1 MKKYTYLVAFLLV
14 AVFLSSTADAQ
25 YTVREYFASV
35 ARSNELFRPLQ
46 RIELGYG
53 FYNMNTANFQFDY
66 NKTDVNNQLID
77 TYYVATMKPTAAMS
91 ASFGLHFPIAM
102 LRNRGVVAIATTFA
116 YNKMDY
122 ETDKFYLTTSNYL
135 TYKFATTQM
144 AARLGVDLMVGNH
157 GILDKSKPTCYTI
170 GLGLAPT
177 QFNMTPS
184 IIGTDGKTTT
194 GDAVSKMKMQPYIKA
209 EIGFMAGLC
218 FKLRATYSFGR
229 ADLMRVT
236 TPSAVPASYPLATTF
251 QMRSNLEL
259 SFIIMPLSPAWRK
272 SRWY

>member
-14 AVFLSSTADAQ
+14 AVFLTSTANAQ

-35 ARSNELFRPLQ
+35 ARSNEPFRPLQ

-66 NKTDVNNQLID
+66 NKTDINNQLID
-77 TYYVATMKPTAAMS
+77 TYYVATMKPTAAKS

-102 LRNRGVVAIATTFA
+102 LRNRGVVAVATTFA

-144 AARLGVDLMVGNH
+144 AARLGIDLMVGNH
-157 GILDKSKPTCYTI
+157 GVLDKSKPTCYTI

-184 IIGTDGKTTT
+184 VIGTDGKTTT

>member
-14 AVFLSSTADAQ
+14 AVFLTSTANAQ

-35 ARSNELFRPLQ
+35 ARSNEPFRPLQ

-66 NKTDVNNQLID
+66 NKTDINNQLID
-77 TYYVATMKPTAAMS
+77 TYYVATLKPTAAMS

-102 LRNRGVVAIATTFA
+102 LRNRGVVAVATTFA

-157 GILDKSKPTCYTI
+157 GVLDKSKPTCYTI

-184 IIGTDGKTTT
+184 VIGTDGKTTT
-194 GDAVSKMKMQPYIKA
+194 GEAVSKMKMQPYIKA

>member
-1 MKKYTYLVAFLLV
+1 MKKHTYLVAFLLA
-14 AVFLSSTADAQ
+14 AVFLTSTANAQ

-66 NKTDVNNQLID
+66 NKTDINNQLID

-102 LRNRGVVAIATTFA
+102 LRNRGVVAVATTFA

-122 ETDKFYLTTSNYL
+122 ETDKFYLTSSNYL

-157 GILDKSKPTCYTI
+157 GVLDKSKHTGYTI

-184 IIGTDGKTTT
+184 VIGTDGKTTN

-209 EIGFMAGLC
+209 EFGFMAGLC

-236 TPSAVPASYPLATTF
+236 TPSAVPSSYPLATTF

>member
-157 GILDKSKPTCYTI
+157 GVLDKSKPTCYTI

>member
-14 AVFLSSTADAQ
+14 AVFLTSTANAQ

-35 ARSNELFRPLQ
+35 ARSNEPFRPLQ

-66 NKTDVNNQLID
+66 NKTDINNQLID

-102 LRNRGVVAIATTFA
+102 LRNRGVVAVATTFA

-157 GILDKSKPTCYTI
+157 GVLDKSKPTCYTI

-184 IIGTDGKTTT
+184 VIGTDGKTTT
-194 GDAVSKMKMQPYIKA
+194 GEAVSKMKMQPYIKA
-209 EIGFMAGLC
+209 EIGFMVGLC

>member
-1 MKKYTYLVAFLLV
+1 MKKHINLAALILLTILCTSI
-14 AVFLSSTADAQ
+14 ANAQ

-35 ARSNELFRPLQ
+35 ARSNEPFRPLQ

-66 NKTDVNNQLID
+66 NKTDINNQLID

-102 LRNRGVVAIATTFA
+102 LRNRGVVAVATTFA

-122 ETDKFYLTTSNYL
+122 ETDKFYLTSTNFL
-135 TYKFATTQM
+135 TYKFATTQL

-157 GILDKSKPTCYTI
+157 GVLDKSKPTCYTI

-184 IIGTDGKTTT
+184 VIGTDGKSTN

-209 EIGFMAGLC
+209 EIGFMAGLN

-229 ADLMRVT
+229 TDLMRVT
-236 TPSAVPASYPLATTF
+236 TPSAVPSSYPLATTF

-259 SFIIMPLSPAWRK
+259 AFIMMPLSPVWRK

>member
-1 MKKYTYLVAFLLV
+1 
-14 AVFLSSTADAQ
+14 
-25 YTVREYFASV
+25 
-35 ARSNELFRPLQ
+35 
-46 RIELGYG
+46 
-53 FYNMNTANFQFDY
+53 MNTANFQFDY
-66 NKTDVNNQLID
+66 NKTDINNQLID

-102 LRNRGVVAIATTFA
+102 LRNKGVVAVATTFA

-122 ETDKFYLTTSNYL
+122 ETDKFYLSTTNYL

-157 GILDKSKPTCYTI
+157 GVLDKSKPTCYTI

-184 IIGTDGKTTT
+184 VIGADGKTTT

-229 ADLMRVT
+229 ADIMRVT
-236 TPSAVPASYPLATTF
+236 TPSAVPSSYPLATTF

>member
-14 AVFLSSTADAQ
+14 AVFLTSTADAQ

-66 NKTDVNNQLID
+66 NKTDINNQLID

-102 LRNRGVVAIATTFA
+102 LRNRGVVAVATTFA

-122 ETDKFYLTTSNYL
+122 ETDKFYLTSSNYL

-144 AARLGVDLMVGNH
+144 AARLGVDLMEGNH
-157 GILDKSKPTCYTI
+157 GVLDKSKPTCYTI

-184 IIGTDGKTTT
+184 VIGTDGKTTT

-259 SFIIMPLSPAWRK
+259 SFIMMPLSPAWRK

>member
-1 MKKYTYLVAFLLV
+1 MKKYTYLVAFLLF

-157 GILDKSKPTCYTI
+157 GVLDKSKPTCYTI

>member
-14 AVFLSSTADAQ
+14 AVFLTSTANAQ

-35 ARSNELFRPLQ
+35 ARSNEPFRPLQ

-66 NKTDVNNQLID
+66 NKTDINNQLID

-102 LRNRGVVAIATTFA
+102 LRNRGVVAVATTFA

-157 GILDKSKPTCYTI
+157 GVLDKSKPTCYTI

-184 IIGTDGKTTT
+184 VIGTDGKTTT
-194 GDAVSKMKMQPYIKA
+194 GEAVSKMKMQPYIKA

-236 TPSAVPASYPLATTF
+236 SPSAVPASYPLATTF

>member
-14 AVFLSSTADAQ
+14 AVFLTSTANAQ

-35 ARSNELFRPLQ
+35 ARSNEPFRPLQ

-66 NKTDVNNQLID
+66 NKTDINNQLID

-102 LRNRGVVAIATTFA
+102 LRNRGVVAVATTFA

-157 GILDKSKPTCYTI
+157 GVLDKSKPTCYTI

-184 IIGTDGKTTT
+184 VIGTDGKSTN